1 MKEILDY
8 AGTVMDIRQ
17 EKKVLHK
24 MADIILL
31 VFFATLANA
40 DDWVE
45 IEMFGKEHED
55 FLQNYLELPNGI
67 PSHDTIRRVMGMISP
82 EILQQL
88 YGKWQERL
96 DKNDGE
102 LLKKIICIDGK
113 TMCSNKRGEE
123 KASHIVSSWS
133 KEDGFCLGQKAVEE
147 KSNEITAIP
156 ELLEKIRI
164 KGQIITID
172 AMGTQT
178 AIAEKIRQ
186 KRADYVLALKK
197 NQYTLYE
204 DVKEYFSNEE
214 FLEKMREN
222 GGYKKTQEKAHGQI
236 ETREYYQTEDI
247 KWLSQKK
254 NWKGLK
260 SIVMEKKRI
269 EKAGKTTYEYRYF
282 ISSLK
287 TDIKEAGRAVRGHWS
302 IESMH
307 WHLDVTFREDAN
319 TTIDKMAAQNLNII
333 RKWSLSILKP
343 AELSRH
349 KLSMRKK
356 RFVVSL
362 RPIKYL
368 EELLEA

>member
-1 MKEILDY
+1 
-8 AGTVMDIRQ
+8 
-17 EKKVLHK
+17 
-24 MADIILL
+24 
-31 VFFATLANA
+31 
-40 DDWVE
+40 
-45 IEMFGKEHED
+45 
-55 FLQNYLELPNGI
+55 
-67 PSHDTIRRVMGMISP
+67 
-82 EILQQL
+82 
-88 YGKWQERL
+88 
-96 DKNDGE
+96 
-102 LLKKIICIDGK
+102 
-113 TMCSNKRGEE
+113 MCSNKRGEE
-123 KASHIVSSWS
+123 KASHIVSAWS

-269 EKAGKTTYEYRYF
+269 EKAGKTGKTTYEYRYF

-287 TDIKEAGRAVRGHWS
+287 TDIEEAGRAVRGHWS

>member
-1 MKEILDY
+1 MN
-8 AGTVMDIRQ
+8 
-17 EKKVLHK
+17 
-24 MADIILL
+24 
-31 VFFATLANA
+31 TL
-40 DDWVE
+40 
-45 IEMFGKEHED
+45 F
-55 FLQNYLELPNGI
+55 
-67 PSHDTIRRVMGMISP
+67 
-82 EILQQL
+82 
-88 YGKWQERL
+88 
-96 DKNDGE
+96 
-102 LLKKIICIDGK
+102 
-113 TMCSNKRGEE
+113 
-123 KASHIVSSWS
+123 
-133 KEDGFCLGQKAVEE
+133 
-147 KSNEITAIP
+147 
-156 ELLEKIRI
+156 
-164 KGQIITID
+164 
-172 AMGTQT
+172 
-178 AIAEKIRQ
+178 
-186 KRADYVLALKK
+186 
-197 NQYTLYE
+197 LYE